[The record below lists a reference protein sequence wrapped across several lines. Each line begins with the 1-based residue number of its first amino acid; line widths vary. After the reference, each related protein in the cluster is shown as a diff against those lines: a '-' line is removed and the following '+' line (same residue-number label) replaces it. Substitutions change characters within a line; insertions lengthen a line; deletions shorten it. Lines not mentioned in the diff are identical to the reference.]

1 MKKFFLL
8 LKKEI
13 GEMLSPQLWI
23 PFIAV
28 IVVFFVIGNVA
39 NQQMKDQAKTKD
51 SIAISDLDQSKSSV
65 QAIQAVAQSA
75 SVVEISS
82 NDSNEFIEK
91 MKENKTQVG
100 IIIPKNFERNILTKG
115 NTSLETYALMNNF
128 SVLAGKKLAIL
139 DISTATINEVVSNNL
154 INSKIDSDEAIL
166 LKHPVTPES
175 YVSANGKISEG
186 NATQLLNYVMGQT
199 TLIPIVLFIIIVMAA
214 QMIASAVATEKEN
227 KTLETLLSLPISRR
241 SIVTS
246 KMLAAGLVSLV
257 MAGVYIISFKNFNG
271 GISGVMSGIV
281 PSQDSSAIAQTLG
294 LKFTTL
300 GFIELGIILFLA
312 ILLALAIA
320 MILGA
325 FAEDAKSA
333 QGVIAPLMILVMIPY
348 FVTLFMDIS
357 SLSPAIKYII
367 YAIPFSHLFLAMS
380 NILLGHQAL
389 AIAGG
394 VYMLVLFIVFVLI
407 AAKIFS
413 SDLILTMKLNFSKK
427 KSDK

>member
-51 SIAISDLDQSKSSV
+51 SIAIADLDQSEMST

-82 NDSNEFIEK
+82 NDSSEFIEK

-100 IIIPKNFERNILTKG
+100 IIIPKNFEKNILVKG
-115 NTSLETYALMNNF
+115 NSSLETYALMDNF

-139 DISTATINEVVSNNL
+139 DVSTATINEIVSNNL
-154 INSKIDSDEAIL
+154 INKRISSNEAL
-166 LKHPVTPES
+166 TLKHPVNPKS

-186 NATQLLNYVMGQT
+186 NATQLLSYVMGQT

-257 MAGVYIISFKNFNG
+257 MAGVYMIAFKNFNG

-281 PSQDSSAIAQTLG
+281 PSQDSSAIAQSLG
-294 LKFTTL
+294 LKFTTI

-333 QGVIAPLMILVMIPY
+333 QGVIAPLMILVMIP
-348 FVTLFMDIS
+348 
-357 SLSPAIKYII
+357 
-367 YAIPFSHLFLAMS
+367 FL
-380 NILLGHQAL
+380 
-389 AIAGG
+389 
-394 VYMLVLFIVFVLI
+394 
-407 AAKIFS
+407 
-413 SDLILTMKLNFSKK
+413 
-427 KSDK
+427 